1 MDNAVPLDS
10 PPDRAPAASASH
22 IGARSTPPTGTPHP
36 EHFGGHPMVGTFF
49 YDGKPLGGKSTY
61 CTGSVV
67 HTAAHD
73 IVLTAGHCGRGLER
87 ATHRIFVPQYRDGL
101 SAANQPRG
109 VFPVSQT
116 YIDPRYAANTKK
128 PTSDLDLAFA
138 RVDPNSRGKVED
150 VTGALTFTPTTNYT
164 HNVTVI
170 GYPSS
175 ERVNSK
181 HQAIRCHVTTS
192 RLPGYRQVRMT
203 CTGFYGGVSGGPWIE
218 NYDRTTGTG
227 KVIGNTG
234 GYNGGGNDANDDWV
248 TYAPIYG
255 KDAQSL
261 FNDAAAHRT
270 VGARPPYQPSAGS
283 PVLPGSAGTWQHA
296 SLLAS
301 GDIRHSGHF
310 DRTRQLL
317 ASNSTWT
324 HAQTITA
331 DDYTG
336 NGATDDLVIRWS
348 DDETTMH
355 TATGVT
361 RPGTERTLVATTP

>member
-1 MDNAVPLDS
+1 
-10 PPDRAPAASASH
+10 
-22 IGARSTPPTGTPHP
+22 
-36 EHFGGHPMVGTFF
+36 
-49 YDGKPLGGKSTY
+49 LGGKSTY

-73 IVLTAGHCGRGLER
+73 IVLTAGHCGRGLQR

-109 VFPVSQT
+109 VFAVSQT

-138 RVDPNSRGKVED
+138 QVDPNSRGKVED
-150 VTGALTFTPTTNYT
+150 VTGALTFTPTTKYT
-164 HNVTVI
+164 HKVTVI

-175 ERVNSK
+175 ESVNAK
-181 HQAIRCHVTTS
+181 HQAIRCPVTTS

-218 NYDRTTGTG
+218 DYNRSTGTG
-227 KVIGNTG
+227 KVVGNTG

-255 KDAQSL
+255 KDAKDL

-270 VGARPPYQPSAGS
+270 VGARPPYQPSTDS
-283 PVLPGSAGTWQHA
+283 PVLPGSAGTW
-296 SLLAS
+296 
-301 GDIRHSGHF
+301 
-310 DRTRQLL
+310 
-317 ASNSTWT
+317 T
-324 HAQTITA
+324 HARTITA
-331 DDYTG
+331 GDFTG
-336 NGATDDLVIRWS
+336 SNRFDLMVCWS
-348 DDETTMH
+348 DTVCRNRASSVPGHFTKRYFTWVARGVSTTL
-355 TATGVT
+355 TGSRFR
-361 RPGTERTLVATTP
+361 RPVPSPSKSRSPSPRSTGTTCS

>member
-10 PPDRAPAASASH
+10 PPRHAPAASAAR
-22 IGARSTPPTGTPHP
+22 IGTRSRPPAGTPRP

-73 IVLTAGHCGRGLER
+73 IVLTAGHCGRGLQR

-109 VFPVSQT
+109 VFAVSQM

-138 RVDPNSRGKVED
+138 QVDPNSRGKVED
-150 VTGALTFTPTTNYT
+150 VTGALTFTPTTKYT
-164 HNVTVI
+164 HKVTVI

-175 ERVNSK
+175 ESVNSK
-181 HQAIRCHVTTS
+181 HQAIRCPVTTS

-218 NYDRTTGTG
+218 DYNRSTGTG
-227 KVIGNTG
+227 KVVGNTG

-255 KDAQSL
+255 KDAKDL

-270 VGARPPYQPSAGS
+270 VGARPPYHPSTDS
-283 PVLPGSAGTWQHA
+283 PVLPGAAGTWQHA
-296 SLLAS
+296 RLLAS
-301 GDIRHSGHF
+301 GDFRHIGHSG
-310 DRTRQLL
+310 TIVV
-317 ASNSTWT
+317 WT
-324 HAQTITA
+324 
-331 DDYTG
+331 DG
-336 NGATDDLVIRWS
+336 
-348 DDETTMH
+348 ETTMYAD
-355 TATGVT
+355 TGAT
-361 RPGTERTLVATTP
+361 RHGTERTLVAATP